1 MAGLYRD
8 EGVVLRTVK
17 LGEADRIVT
26 MFTAEHGRIRAVA
39 KGVRRSG
46 SRFGARLEPPSNV
59 AVQCYRG
66 RDLDVVTQVEC
77 IDVFRSIREDYTN
90 LTRAAAIL
98 EVVDQLTPDREPNP
112 ALHRM
117 LVGALRTLDATPSPV
132 ITPAFFWK
140 ALSLEGLRPLLTAC
154 VRCGTSASEYPAI
167 DLAEGGVLCAACGRV
182 GGTRITPEGLALLEL
197 LVSGGLHR
205 AMAEPPAPE
214 AIAEVERLGI
224 AALEHHSE
232 RRLRTAALL

>member
-1 MAGLYRD
+1 MAGLHRD

-17 LGEADRIVT
+17 LGEADRIIT
-26 MFTAEHGRIRAVA
+26 IFTAEHGKVRAVA
-39 KGVRRSG
+39 KGVRKSG

-77 IDVFRSIREDYTN
+77 IDVFRTIREDYTN

-98 EVVDQLTPDREPNP
+98 EVVDQLSPDREPNP

-140 ALSLEGLRPLLTAC
+140 ALSLEGFHPFLEAC
-154 VRCGTSASEYPAI
+154 VRCGETAEEYPAI
-167 DLAEGGVLCAACGRV
+167 DLAEGGALCPTCGRL
-182 GGTRITPEGLALLEL
+182 GGTRITPEGFALLGQ
-197 LVSGGLHR
+197 LVTGGLHR
-205 AMAEPPAPE
+205 AMADPPAPE
-214 AIAEVERLGI
+214 AILEVERLGV

-232 RRLRTAALL
+232 RRLRSAALL

>member
-1 MAGLYRD
+1 MPGLYRD

-17 LGEADRIVT
+17 LGEADRIIT
-26 MFTAEHGRIRAVA
+26 IFTAEHGKVRAVA
-39 KGVRRSG
+39 KGVRKSG

-77 IDVFRSIREDYTN
+77 IDVFRTIREDYTN

-98 EVVDQLTPDREPNP
+98 EVVDQLSPDREPNP

-140 ALSLEGLRPLLTAC
+140 ALSLEGFHPFLEAC
-154 VRCGTSASEYPAI
+154 VRCGETVEEYPAI
-167 DLAEGGVLCAACGRV
+167 DLAEGGVLCPACGRL
-182 GGTRITPEGLALLEL
+182 GGTRITPEGLALLEQ
-197 LVSGGLHR
+197 LVTGGLHR
-205 AMAEPPAPE
+205 AMADPPAPE
-214 AIAEVERLGI
+214 AIIEVERLGV

-232 RRLRTAALL
+232 RRLRSAALL

>member
-26 MFTAEHGRIRAVA
+26 IFTAEHGKVRAVA

-46 SRFGARLEPPSNV
+46 SRFGARLEPVSNV
-59 AVQCYRG
+59 AVQCHRG

-77 IDVFRSIREDYTN
+77 IDVFRSIREDYAN
-90 LTRAAAIL
+90 LTRAVAIL
-98 EVVDQLTPDREPNP
+98 EVVDQLSPDREPNP

-140 ALSLEGLRPLLTAC
+140 ASRSSTP
-154 VRCGTSASEYPAI
+154 
-167 DLAEGGVLCAACGRV
+167 ACGAAKPRRT
-182 GGTRITPEGLALLEL
+182 TRRSISPRAGCCARRAAGSAGPASPPKASSC
-197 LVSGGLHR
+197 SGR
-205 AMAEPPAPE
+205 SSPAGSTGRWPT
-214 AIAEVERLGI
+214 RP
-224 AALEHHSE
+224 SP
-232 RRLRTAALL
+232 R

>member
-26 MFTAEHGRIRAVA
+26 IFTAEHGKVRAVA

-46 SRFGARLEPPSNV
+46 SRFGARLEPVSNV
-59 AVQCYRG
+59 AVQCHRG

-77 IDVFRSIREDYTN
+77 IDVFRSIREDYAN
-90 LTRAAAIL
+90 LTRAVAML
-98 EVVDQLTPDREPNP
+98 EVVDQLSPDREPNP

-140 ALSLEGLRPLLTAC
+140 ALSLEGFQPFVDAC
-154 VRCGTSASEYPAI
+154 VRCGEPADDYPAI
-167 DLAEGGVLCAACGRV
+167 DLAEGGVLCPTCGRL
-182 GGTRITPEGLALLEL
+182 GGTRITPEGLDLLRS

-205 AMAEPPAPE
+205 AMAEPPEPE
-214 AIAEVERLGI
+214 VIAEVERLGV

-232 RRLRTAALL
+232 RRLRSAALL